1 MANPAGVVDIKKL
14 HPFQYS
20 ARKSLLDF
28 EMPAA
33 TYLSASGTGRPGGK
47 AFVAAIAR
55 LYPIVY
61 TAKFTLKARG
71 ELDYKILPLECVWG
85 EIDFQTVPQEEWS
98 WKMQIQ
104 VPAQFT
110 EEHIDLARRIV
121 LERKGRQVEVPDLV
135 RMDGGR
141 CLQLLHLGPYEN
153 LHLTYSRLQAAAEER
168 DLRFDGSRC
177 REIYL
182 SDPRRAKPERL
193 KTIVRVGVLSI
204 EL

>member
-98 WKMQIQ
+98 WKM
-104 VPAQFT
+104 T
-110 EEHIDLARRIV
+110 KRS
-121 LERKGRQVEVPDLV
+121 
-135 RMDGGR
+135 M
-141 CLQLLHLGPYEN
+141 GPCMRP
-153 LHLTYSRLQAAAEER
+153 HA
-168 DLRFDGSRC
+168 
-177 REIYL
+177 
-182 SDPRRAKPERL
+182 DPCGANGPPC
-193 KTIVRVGVLSI
+193 T
-204 EL
+204 